1 MNYQS
6 ASPRKYGKDQLANFE
21 VLGYDYSREL
31 ILTRISEKLQTLKMI
46 AKDTLPVTKVE
57 NQNFL

>member
-1 MNYQS
+1 V
-6 ASPRKYGKDQLANFE
+6 KEQLNNFE

-57 NQNFL
+57 NQHFL